1 MVKNLRSKLLPALCL
16 VILLVARAVP
26 QAQTAQHTGTI
37 EQNSKTL
44 KWTLPAV
51 QFNFLE
57 GTVIWSCKGG
67 TPDDMKFGGWNGD
80 RLQGAGKVTI
90 KAMPTGKSDF
100 SVISLTTQD
109 GNTLPELPVKKAAP
123 AVVCTRR

>member
-1 MVKNLRSKLLPALCL
+1 MLLSAP
-16 VILLVARAVP
+16 ARA
-26 QAQTAQHTGTI
+26 QAQTAGHTGTI

-57 GTVIWSCKGG
+57 GTVVWSCKGG
-67 TPDDMKFGGWNGD
+67 TPDDMRFGGWNGD
-80 RLQGAGKVTI
+80 RLQGAGNVTI
-90 KAMPTGKSDF
+90 KAKPTGNNTF

-123 AVVCTRR
+123 AVVCKRR

>member
-1 MVKNLRSKLLPALCL
+1 MIRMRSTLLSALWL
-16 VILLVARAVP
+16 EILLAAP
-26 QAQTAQHTGTI
+26 AFAQATAADHTGTI

-44 KWTLPAV
+44 KWSLPAI

-57 GTVIWSCKGG
+57 GAVVWSCKGG

-80 RLQGAGKVTI
+80 RLQGAGHVRIT
-90 KAMPTGKSDF
+90 ATPTDKGAF

-109 GNTLPELPVKKAAP
+109 GNTLPELPIKKAAP
-123 AVVCTRR
+123 AVVCKRK